1 MKHFKALI
9 FIFLLLCVLNTVY
22 AQTGKIQGFVSM
34 EDGEGLPGIAVSIEG
49 TKMATFTDT
58 NGFFS
63 FTGIAQGEVTLVA
76 ELEGFE
82 KMKRTVL
89 VQNDTTIVANF
100 TIEMAKV
107 SEEAVVVAEKPLLTN
122 TEEISEVILTPSQI
136 SSLPSLGEKDVFRAF
151 QLLPGISGSNEASSG
166 LYVRGGTPDQNLIL
180 YDGFTIY
187 HVDHL
192 FGYFSAFNME
202 AVESARLNKG
212 GYSAKYGGRL
222 SSIVE
227 LYGKTGSTEEF
238 HYGAGLS
245 MLSLNAYAE
254 IPLFK
259 KGSIVIAGRRSFQS
273 PLYNSIADMFNNDNN
288 QGRMT
293 ARQGPGGGRFGSM
306 YESDPSSYFYDLNA
320 KAEIFVSPKDTF
332 SLSFY
337 NGKDDLDN
345 SRTMNTSP
353 KMEARGM
360 TMEGEVI
367 DLTEWGNTGLS
378 FQWERNWS
386 PLFQSQFTAAY
397 SNYFNNRDRTN
408 SMILS
413 FDPDSGIEPPAW
425 MNIDQ
430 PRSFERGSVED
441 NDLSDLTFRL
451 DNSLD
456 LASNN
461 RLEFGIQVTANHVT
475 YDFELDEFREE
486 NEDNGEDS
494 QPGRGRQLVGILDRE
509 DEGILYAVYL
519 QDRWTL
525 FERLTITPGLRV
537 SYFDLT
543 EEWYYEP
550 RLSFNF
556 KLTDSIRF
564 KGAWGNYFQFA
575 KKVVREDTM
584 QGNREFWVLSDGDNI
599 PVGSAT
605 HYIAGVSYESEE
617 FLIDIEGY
625 YKELA
630 GLSEFALRF
639 TPISE
644 DENYNQ
650 YFNEG
655 TGVAQGI
662 EFLLQKKF
670 GDYTGW
676 LAYTLGQVEY
686 EFPDL
691 SDTPF
696 PALQDQTHEFK
707 LVNSYTVGNWT
718 FAGTWIYATGKPY
731 TEPVGIESIE
741 LPFGR
746 TINRVIMGDK
756 NGARLPAYHRM
767 DLSATLDF
775 EMWTGDAQLGMTV
788 FNVYDRTNVWY
799 KEFDIIEG
807 EIIKNN
813 FNLMGLTFNL
823 FFNIKF

>member
-1 MKHFKALI
+1 MKITQSAL
-9 FIFLLLCVLNTVY
+9 FFVLLLFCLSSVF
-22 AQTGKIQGFVSM
+22 AQAGKVQGTVSM
-34 EDGEGLPGIAVSIEG
+34 EDGEGLPGVTITIEG

-63 FTGIAQGEVTLVA
+63 LTGIIQGEVTLIA
-76 ELEGFE
+76 ELDGFE
-82 KMKRTVL
+82 KIKRTVI
-89 VQNDTTIVANF
+89 VQNGTTIVVNF
-100 TIEMAKV
+100 TVEMAKL
-107 SEEAVVVAEKPLLTN
+107 SEEAVVLAEKPLLSN
-122 TEEISEVILTPSQI
+122 SEEVSEVILTPSQI
-136 SSLPSLGEKDVFRAF
+136 SSLPSLGEKDIFRAF
-151 QLLPGISGSNEASSG
+151 QLLPGISGSNEAASG

-202 AVESARLNKG
+202 AVESVRLNKG

-245 MLSLNAYAE
+245 MISLNGYVQ

-273 PLYNSIADMFNNDNN
+273 PLYNNIADMFSLD
-288 QGRMT
+288 QGGMPALQR
-293 ARQGPGGGRFGSM
+293 PGGGRSGSL
-306 YESDPSSYFYDLNA
+306 YESDPSSYFYDLNT
-320 KAEIFVSPKDTF
+320 KAEILVSAKDTF

-345 SRTMNTSP
+345 SRTMNESP

-378 FQWERNWS
+378 FQWKRNWS
-386 PLFQSQFTAAY
+386 PLFQSQVTAAY

-413 FDPDSGIEPPAW
+413 FDPDSGIDPPPW
-425 MNIDQ
+425 MNTDQ

-441 NDLSDLTFRL
+441 NDLSDLSFRL

-456 LASNN
+456 FALNN
-461 RLEFGIQVTANHVT
+461 RLEFGIQVTANRVF
-475 YDFELDEFREE
+475 YDFELDEFQEE
-486 NEDNGEDS
+486 NDSNGVIA
-494 QPGRGRQLVGILDRE
+494 QPGGGRQLVGILDRE
-509 DEGILYAVYL
+509 DEGTQYSVYL

-525 FERLTITPGLRV
+525 FDRLTITPGLRI

-543 EEWYYEP
+543 EDWYYEP
-550 RLSFNF
+550 RFSFNF
-556 KLTDSIRF
+556 KLSDTIRF
-564 KGAWGNYFQFA
+564 KGAWGNYFQFT
-575 KKVVREDTM
+575 KRVVREDVM
-584 QGNREFWVLSDGDNI
+584 QGNREFWILSDGDNI

-625 YKELA
+625 YKDLV
-630 GLSEFALRF
+630 GLSEFSLQF

-644 DENYNQ
+644 DEDYNQ
-650 YFNEG
+650 YFYEG

-686 EFPDL
+686 KFPDL
-691 SDTPF
+691 ADEAF

-707 LVNSYTVGNWT
+707 LVSSYEIGNWT
-718 FAGTWIYATGKPY
+718 LAGTWIYASGKPY
-731 TEPVGIESIE
+731 TEPEGIESTE

-767 DLSATLDF
+767 DLSASLDF
-775 EMWTGDAQLGMTV
+775 EMWDGNAQIGMTV
-788 FNVYDRTNVWY
+788 FNVYDQKNVWY
-799 KEFDIIEG
+799 KEFDVIEG
-807 EIIKNN
+807 EIIESN

>member
-1 MKHFKALI
+1 MRIAALTL
-9 FIFLLLCVLNTVY
+9 FSLFLLFCLNPAY
-22 AQTGKIQGFVSM
+22 AQTGKIQGTVTL
-34 EDGEGLPGIAVSIEG
+34 EDGEGLPGVAITIEG

-63 FTGIAQGEVTLVA
+63 LTGITQGEVTLVA

-82 KMKRTVL
+82 KMRRTVL
-89 VQNDTTIVANF
+89 VQNATTIVVNF
-100 TIEMAKV
+100 TVEMLKI
-107 SEEAVVVAEKPLLTN
+107 SEEAVVVAEKPLLSN
-122 TEEISEVILTPSQI
+122 TEEISETILTPSQI
-136 SSLPSLGEKDVFRAF
+136 STLPSLGEKDIFRAF

-202 AVESARLNKG
+202 AVEAVRLNKG

-227 LYGKTGSTEEF
+227 LYGKTGSPTEF
-238 HYGAGLS
+238 HFGAGLS
-245 MLSLNAYAE
+245 MLSVNGYAE

-259 KGSIVIAGRRSFQS
+259 KGSLVIAARRSFQS
-273 PLYNSIADMFNNDNN
+273 PLYNNIADMFENE
-288 QGRMT
+288 QGGMM
-293 ARQGPGGGRFGSM
+293 ARQRPGGGRFGST

-320 KAEIFVSPKDTF
+320 KAEILISSKDTF

-345 SRTMNTSP
+345 SRTMTTPS
-353 KMEARGM
+353 MMADRGM
-360 TMEGEVI
+360 TMEGEVV
-367 DLTEWGNTGLS
+367 DVTEWGNTGLS
-378 FQWERNWS
+378 FQWERSWNQS
-386 PLFQSQFTAAY
+386 FYSQFTAAY

-408 SMILS
+408 STTIS
-413 FDPDSGIEPPAW
+413 FDPDSGIEPPPW
-425 MNIDQ
+425 MNTDQ
-430 PRSFERGSVED
+430 PRSFERGSIED

-456 LASNN
+456 IASNN

-475 YDFELDEFREE
+475 YDYELDQFQEE
-486 NEDNGEDS
+486 NENITENL
-494 QPGRGRQLVGILDRE
+494 QPGGRRQLVGILDRE
-509 DEGILYAVYL
+509 DEGTLYAFYL

-525 FERLTITPGLRV
+525 SDKLTITPGLRV
-537 SYFDLT
+537 TYFDLT
-543 EEWYYEP
+543 EDWYYEP
-550 RLSFNF
+550 RFSFNL
-556 KLTDSIRF
+556 KLTDTFRF
-564 KGAWGNYFQFA
+564 KGAWGNYYQFA
-575 KKVVREDTM
+575 KKVVREDMM
-584 QGNREFWVLSDGDNI
+584 QSNREFWVLSDKDNI
-599 PVGSAT
+599 PVGAAT
-605 HYIAGVSYESEE
+605 HHIAGVSYETDE

-625 YKELA
+625 YKDLT

-639 TPISE
+639 TPVSTEE
-644 DENYNQ
+644 DYNQ
-650 YFNEG
+650 FFYEG
-655 TGVAQGI
+655 TGIAKGI
-662 EFLLQKKF
+662 ELLLQKKF

-676 LAYTLGQVEY
+676 LAYTLGQVKY

-691 SDTPF
+691 EDRPF

-707 LVNSYTVGNWT
+707 MVNSFTLGSWT
-718 FAGTWIYATGKPY
+718 LAGTWIYATGKPY
-731 TEPVGIESIE
+731 TEPEGIESTEI
-741 LPFGR
+741 FSGR
-746 TINRVIMGDK
+746 TIDRVVMGDK

-775 EMWTGDAQLGMTV
+775 ELWAGEAQLGLTV
-788 FNVYDRTNVWY
+788 FNAYDRKNVWY
-799 KEFDIIEG
+799 KEFDVIEG
-807 EIIKNN
+807 EIIENN

>member
-1 MKHFKALI
+1 MKHFKVLFFI
-9 FIFLLLCVLNTVY
+9 FILLCTFHSLS
-22 AQTGKIQGFVSM
+22 AQTGKILGTVSM
-34 EDGEGLPGIAVSIEG
+34 EDGEGLPGVAISIVG
-49 TKMATFTDT
+49 TKIATFTDT

-63 FTGIAQGEVTLVA
+63 LTGITQGEITLVA

-82 KMKRTVL
+82 KMKRTVI
-89 VQNDTTIVANF
+89 VQNGTTIVVNF
-100 TIEMAKV
+100 TIEMAKL
-107 SEEAVVVAEKPLLTN
+107 SEETIVLAEKPLLSN
-122 TEEISEVILTPSQI
+122 SEEVSEVILTPSQI
-136 SSLPSLGEKDVFRAF
+136 AFLPSLGEKDIFRAF

-166 LYVRGGTPDQNLIL
+166 LYIRGGTPDQNLIL

-202 AVESARLNKG
+202 AVESVRLNKG

-227 LYGKTGSTEEF
+227 LYGKTGDTEEF

-245 MLSLNAYAE
+245 MLSLNSYAE

-259 KGSIVIAGRRSFQS
+259 KGSIMIAGRRSFQS
-273 PLYNSIADMFNNDNN
+273 PLYNSIADMFNND
-288 QGRMT
+288 QEGIR
-293 ARQGPGGGRFGSM
+293 ARQRPGGGRFGSM
-306 YESDPSSYFYDLNA
+306 FESDPSSYFYDLNA
-320 KAEIFVSPKDTF
+320 KAEIFVSTKDTF

-345 SRTMNTSP
+345 SRIMNTPSR
-353 KMEARGM
+353 MADRGM

-367 DLTEWGNTGLS
+367 DITDWGNTGLS

-386 PLFQSQFTAAY
+386 SSFQSHLTAAN

-408 SMILS
+408 SMVIS
-413 FDPDSGIEPPAW
+413 FDPDSGIEPPFW
-425 MNIDQ
+425 MNTDQ
-430 PRSFERGSVED
+430 PRSFDRGSVED

-451 DNSLD
+451 DNSFD

-461 RLEFGIQVTANHVT
+461 RLEFGIQVTANDVT
-475 YDFELDEFREE
+475 YDFELDEFQEE
-486 NEDNGEDS
+486 NEDNGEVS
-494 QPGRGRQLVGILDRE
+494 QPSGRRQLVGILDRE
-509 DEGILYAVYL
+509 DEGTLFSVYM

-525 FERLTITPGLRV
+525 FNRLTITPGLRV

-550 RLSFNF
+550 RFSFNF
-556 KLTDSIRF
+556 KFTDTIRF
-564 KGAWGNYFQFA
+564 KGAWGNYFQFV
-575 KKVVREDTM
+575 KRVVREDTM
-584 QGNREFWVLSDGDNI
+584 QGNREFWVLSEGDNI

-625 YKELA
+625 YKDLA

-639 TPISE
+639 TPLSE

-650 YFNEG
+650 YFYEG
-655 TGVAQGI
+655 TGVAQGVEI
-662 EFLLQKKF
+662 LLQKKF

-676 LAYTLGQVEY
+676 LAYTLGKVEY
-686 EFPDL
+686 KFPDL
-691 SDTPF
+691 EDEPF

-707 LVNSYTVGNWT
+707 IINSYKVGNWT

-731 TEPVGIESIE
+731 TEPEGIESIE

-746 TINRVIMGDK
+746 TIDRVLMGDK

-775 EMWTGDAQLGMTV
+775 ELWTGNSQLGMTV
-788 FNVYDRTNVWY
+788 FNVYDQKNVWY
-799 KEFDIIEG
+799 KEFDFIEG
-807 EIIKNN
+807 EIIESN